1 MKRLI
6 IIMGI
11 IIIGIIG
18 FEKKIDY
25 NNNEIYRNYNPRS
38 EYEKQYPINDYV
50 DSQLNSSSYFH
61 RIIVEGM
68 MDSETLKQISDP
80 WTLIKKAVSYL
91 FSNNYHINK
100 LIASYQYQE
109 PDLIQFREL
118 PENQKTELH
127 NYEYVGYD
135 KTGKEVQGYASL
147 YEPDGNYS
155 IAISFLNEDW
165 TVNRP
170 KALLLADDSNA
181 EKLAYDIIE
190 ETQKIYGSKLDPQTA
205 SIKYY
210 NSTIEQIAGAI
221 SYHAV
226 VTLYMD
232 EIDADNEVIKHAATT
247 DISLIDHDAFFVNRS
262 Y

>member
-1 MKRLI
+1 MKKLI
-6 IIMGI
+6 IIMGVI
-11 IIIGIIG
+11 IIVVVG
-18 FEKKIDY
+18 FEKIIDY
-25 NNNEIYRNYNPRS
+25 NNNEIYRNYNPHS
-38 EYEKQYPINDYV
+38 AYEEEYPISDYV

-61 RIIVEGM
+61 RIIIEGM
-68 MDSETLKQISDP
+68 MDSEVLKQIDNP
-80 WTLIKKAVSYL
+80 WTLVKKAMGYL

-109 PDLIQFREL
+109 SKLIQFREL
-118 PENQKTELH
+118 PDNQKNELH
-127 NYEYVGYD
+127 NYEYIGYD
-135 KTGKEVQGYASL
+135 KNGKEVQGYASL
-147 YEPDGNYS
+147 YEPEGNYS
-155 IAISFLNEDW
+155 IAISFLNEDL

-181 EKLAYDIIE
+181 EKLAYDIVE
-190 ETQKIYGSKLDPQTA
+190 ETQKIYGSKWDPQTA
-205 SIKYY
+205 SINYY

-232 EIDADNEVIKHAATT
+232 EIDADNEVINHAATT